1 VTLILSGVT
10 GIRNRGVEALVR
22 AAIAGFARHLPGEP
36 TTVLSTDPQYDSLA
50 LAGTASVVADVP
62 AFFGSGKVQRY
73 LRQVKAAERPVNKTR
88 RAVEVLK
95 SATAVIASGG
105 DVFSSDY
112 NTLRHHVG
120 HVEIAQ
126 AFGRPT
132 IFLAHSIGPFK
143 TKGEANLMKSV
154 LERATLITVR
164 ESRTRRYLIEELQ
177 VPADRVHL
185 TADVAFL
192 LEPAPAERI
201 LQLRLWLGLDG
212 CSYVALAPS
221 EGITTFSSAKD
232 GEAHDRAWV
241 RTIERILRFSDDLV
255 LIVPHVQDVRPT
267 GDDRRIATRLLDAV
281 GYNPRVRLA
290 SGELSAGDF
299 KGLIQG
305 SRYLIG
311 ERMHACIAGLSTAV
325 PTIALGY
332 SVKAQGI
339 MEDLLGSKV
348 SDDGL
353 HLPVAAFVA
362 SDGLA
367 REIDAITRNNAGI
380 RQRLAEAA
388 VQAKRLADA
397 NFVAMREA
405 LHGHV
410 RAAA

>member
-1 VTLILSGVT
+1 
-10 GIRNRGVEALVR
+10 
-22 AAIAGFARHLPGEP
+22 
-36 TTVLSTDPQYDSLA
+36 
-50 LAGTASVVADVP
+50 
-62 AFFGSGKVQRY
+62 
-73 LRQVKAAERPVNKTR
+73 
-88 RAVEVLK
+88 
-95 SATAVIASGG
+95 
-105 DVFSSDY
+105 
-112 NTLRHHVG
+112 
-120 HVEIAQ
+120 
-126 AFGRPT
+126 
-132 IFLAHSIGPFK
+132 
-143 TKGEANLMKSV
+143 
-154 LERATLITVR
+154 
-164 ESRTRRYLIEELQ
+164 
-177 VPADRVHL
+177 
-185 TADVAFL
+185 
-192 LEPAPAERI
+192 
-201 LQLRLWLGLDG
+201 
-212 CSYVALAPS
+212 
-221 EGITTFSSAKD
+221 
-232 GEAHDRAWV
+232 
-241 RTIERILRFSDDLV
+241 
-255 LIVPHVQDVRPT
+255 
-267 GDDRRIATRLLDAV
+267 LDAV

-353 HLPVAAFVA
+353 HLPVAA
-362 SDGLA
+362 DGLA